1 MYSNIG
7 GMIKTAAAVFMWI
20 GIVASG
26 VAGTLLLIGAEI
38 AYGIGVIIV
47 GPAISWFS
55 YLFMFGFGE
64 LIDKTAESNAVLLV
78 MQENQKRIMAK
89 LSGEE
94 VNEDDGYAV

>member
-1 MYSNIG
+1 
-7 GMIKTAAAVFMWI
+7 
-20 GIVASG
+20 
-26 VAGTLLLIGAEI
+26 
-38 AYGIGVIIV
+38 
-47 GPAISWFS
+47 
-55 YLFMFGFGE
+55 MFGFGE